1 MLKSAFIALVIKMTG
16 IYVASFNS
24 AHVVQTFMKEIYGID
39 LSPNQILTPDRNI
52 SYRHKARSIS
62 DIYQS
67 YFERTGGKT
76 PRIIFFDDDK
86 NNINQVQAMGN
97 INTKIAIQAIH
108 VPGCGLTPD
117 FFREHLAKSLAFFRE
132 QGNEEGDV
140 ILVFDFDCTLTK
152 WHVQNL
158 QKLGKQRDDVE
169 AEHSEMVQVLK
180 RIVTGRHRLDKK
192 PNPVRRLMK
201 SFKKRP
207 RNTGVP
213 QQNTRHPPRVP
224 QQNTRH
230 PPRVPQQNTRPP
242 AVLPWY
248 WYHYQTYGPIQLP
261 VGASPLQGIPHQI

>member
-24 AHVVQTFMKEIYGID
+24 AHVVQTFMREIYGID

-52 SYRHKARSIS
+52 FYRHKARSIEN
-62 DIYQS
+62 IYQS
-67 YFERTGGKT
+67 YFERSGGRT

-86 NNINQVQAMGN
+86 NNINQVQQWAMGN
-97 INTKIAIQAIH
+97 INTNIAIQAIH

-152 WHVQNL
+152 WHVRDL
-158 QKLGKQRDDVE
+158 QQIGKLGKQRDDVE
-169 AEHSEMVQVLK
+169 AEHSEMAQILK

-201 SFKKRP
+201 SFRKRP
-207 RNTGVP
+207 RNTRHPPGVP
-213 QQNTRHPPRVP
+213 QQNTRHPPRVLQRNTHHP
-224 QQNTRH
+224 PAVLPQNTRH
-230 PPRVPQQNTRPP
+230 PLV
-242 AVLPWY
+242 VLPWGHRTA
-248 WYHYQTYGPIQLP
+248 W
-261 VGASPLQGIPHQI
+261 